1 MTKRRNIVIYSM
13 IWILY
18 ISLNYLINF
27 FQNQNQIFYEVIT
40 KYLLAAFVFHANANF
55 ILPLYFKK
63 RKYFF
68 LFFSEIVILI
78 IHFFISYIFYKYLL
92 TIFFNYPKPDYI
104 DFGFLFPRTFWW
116 YTNFTLFGFGFWY
129 ASEAIAQQKEL
140 INLQKLN
147 FISETN
153 FLKSQ
158 INPHFLHNSLN
169 TIFSQALPLSED
181 LANNILRL
189 SNMMRYSFESIN
201 KENGKVFLKDELKY
215 LENLIHINQIR
226 FGKKLFINFEQSGN
240 LEEQQI
246 PALSLITIVENAF
259 KYGDLKDERYP
270 LEIKINILENR
281 VEFTCRNKKKE
292 NITDNKIGTGIDNL
306 RKRLK
311 FQFVEKHKINI
322 HQDKDF
328 YLFELTLLN

>member
-1 MTKRRNIVIYSM
+1 
-13 IWILY
+13 
-18 ISLNYLINF
+18 
-27 FQNQNQIFYEVIT
+27 
-40 KYLLAAFVFHANANF
+40 
-55 ILPLYFKK
+55 
-63 RKYFF
+63 
-68 LFFSEIVILI
+68 
-78 IHFFISYIFYKYLL
+78 
-92 TIFFNYPKPDYI
+92 
-104 DFGFLFPRTFWW
+104 
-116 YTNFTLFGFGFWY
+116 
-129 ASEAIAQQKEL
+129 
-140 INLQKLN
+140 
-147 FISETN
+147 
-153 FLKSQ
+153 
-158 INPHFLHNSLN
+158 
-169 TIFSQALPLSED
+169 
-181 LANNILRL
+181 
-189 SNMMRYSFESIN
+189 MMRYSFESIN